1 MLDIKFIRENPD
13 KVKEG
18 SRKKGADSSLV
29 AQVLDLDKKRRELIQ
44 QIDSLRAKKNIA
56 EEKLLKEKE
65 ESKKEILEVLKQ
77 AKNVLEKK
85 ETELKEIEK
94 EYQRSMSLIPNLPL
108 EDVPFGKDEKDNVVL
123 REMGKKPHWNFTPK
137 DYLTLGESLD
147 IIDTKRAAKT
157 SGSRFGFLK
166 REAAQLEIALIH
178 FAFDKLTKKGFI
190 PVIPPVMIKA
200 QPMWAM
206 GYLDRGRDEV
216 YYLPKDDLYLI
227 GTAEQIIGS
236 MHMNEI
242 LKGEELPLRY
252 IAFSSCL
259 RREAGSYGK
268 DTKGILRVHQFDKV
282 EMFVFSKPE
291 EAQKEHELLLSLE
304 EDLMKNLGIP
314 YRVINICSG
323 DLGDPAAKK
332 YDLEAWLPGQ
342 NNGQGEYRE
351 THSTSNCTDY
361 QARRLN
367 VKYLNSKTN
376 KNEFVSTLNGT
387 ALAIGRAIIAIIEN
401 YQTKEGFI
409 RIPKVLLPYMG
420 GIKVIKK

>member
-13 KVKEG
+13 KVKTGIEH
-18 SRKKGADSSLV
+18 KGADSSLV

-44 QIDSLRAKKNIA
+44 QIDTLRAKKNIA

-420 GIKVIKK
+420 GIKIIKR

>member
-18 SRKKGADSSLV
+18 ISKKGADSSLV

>member
-18 SRKKGADSSLV
+18 ISKKGADSSLV

-44 QIDSLRAKKNIA
+44 QIDTLRAKKNIA

-420 GIKVIKK
+420 GIKIIKR

>member
-13 KVKEG
+13 KVKTGIEH
-18 SRKKGADSSLV
+18 KGADSSLV

-44 QIDSLRAKKNIA
+44 QIDTLRAKKNIA

-166 REAAQLEIALIH
+166 REAAQLEIALIY

-420 GIKVIKK
+420 GIKVIKR

>member
-18 SRKKGADSSLV
+18 ISKKGADSSLV

-44 QIDSLRAKKNIA
+44 QIDTLRAKKNIA

>member
-18 SRKKGADSSLV
+18 ISKKGADSSLV

-44 QIDSLRAKKNIA
+44 QIDTLRAKKNIA

-409 RIPKVLLPYMG
+409 RIPKVLLPYMEAL
-420 GIKVIKK
+420 KS